1 MKHCC
6 EHKVSE
12 DEAKKLLTANGL
24 NRTKLKVGI
33 LRIIAEGPTPLSATE
48 IFQKLDDK
56 CDISTV
62 FRTVGQFK
70 EKGLIRELNLG
81 EDFFRYELI
90 GLGKGTKS
98 SHHHHHVRCRDCGEI
113 KLIEKCDIGVFEKF
127 ISKLGYQ
134 EMEHYLEF
142 TGICSINGIKYA

>member
-6 EHKVSE
+6 EHNVSE
-12 DEAKKLLTANGL
+12 DEAKKLLTENGL
-24 NRTKLKVGI
+24 NRTKVKVGI
-33 LRIIAEGPTPLSATE
+33 LKIISSSKIPLSVTE
-48 IFQKLDDK
+48 ISQKINVK
-56 CDISTV
+56 CDISTI
-62 FRTVGQFK
+62 FRTIAQFK

-90 GLGKGTKS
+90 GQGRGPSK

-134 EMEHYLEF
+134 DMEHYLEF
-142 TGICSINGIKYA
+142 TGICSKCAKQQ